1 MIVYPYE
8 KYGKRHRVTETR
20 HGQSKLI
27 IPHKARHNNEGEVV
41 RSECGKPST
50 RHSSQSVEVRKLSV
64 SQVKRS
70 AATST
75 I

>member
-41 RSECGKPST
+41 RSECRKPST
-50 RHSSQSVEVRKLSV
+50 RHSSQSVELGSCLSHG
-64 SQVKRS
+64 
-70 AATST
+70 
-75 I
+75 

>member
-1 MIVYPYE
+1 MIVCPYE

-27 IPHKARHNNEGEVV
+27 IPHKARHNNEGEVA
-41 RSECGKPST
+41 RSECGKTSA

-64 SQVKRS
+64 ARVERS